1 MKSMTQERNMM
12 MKKEEERM
20 KTVWNDDANENEK
33 SKTDINDEYQ
43 KYWLMNIIITN
54 KNWTH
59 IEMR

>member
-1 MKSMTQERNMM
+1 MTQERNMM

-43 KYWLMNIIITN
+43 K
-54 KNWTH
+54 
-59 IEMR
+59 